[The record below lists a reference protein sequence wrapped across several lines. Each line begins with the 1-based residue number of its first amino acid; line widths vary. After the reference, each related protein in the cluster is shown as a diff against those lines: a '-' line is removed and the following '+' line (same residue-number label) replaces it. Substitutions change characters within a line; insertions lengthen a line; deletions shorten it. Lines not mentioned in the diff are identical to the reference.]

1 MSSPGAPATHGVC
14 APGAP
19 SSRMN
24 RGQDLAPWPPCGP
37 RRGEGTRRSPKNRT
51 GCPSRSPSGGR
62 AHRQLPDLDVSFL
75 TLEQN
80 SFQNS
85 LKRKNQADRGVRVQE
100 PPAGT
105 APVASSVATDVGT
118 DSRRSRGTDW
128 GWLCE
133 PRLPLPVREKRHKL
147 PKGRPGTETARV
159 AGQPHPAA
167 PKEGRQAV
175 SPERPFLPEKK
186 DCQGQRATETP
197 RAAGPKGVR
206 GQPGPCLDTGAS
218 RLAREQRL
226 PTRFAQPPRDASGN
240 PNWSLTEPLVLPLD
254 AQSSLQLGPASKG
267 QGTRHPWA
275 LGGSAAEAKA
285 WLKRA
290 VKNGELEFPS
300 WLSSEEPN

>member
-37 RRGEGTRRSPKNRT
+37 RRGEGTRRSPKSRT

-100 PPAGT
+100 PLAGT

-167 PKEGRQAV
+167 PKEGRQAG
-175 SPERPFLPEKK
+175 E
-186 DCQGQRATETP
+186 P
-197 RAAGPKGVR
+197 RKAV
-206 GQPGPCLDTGAS
+206 
-218 RLAREQRL
+218 LAREEGL
-226 PTRFAQPPRDASGN
+226 PGTRGHGDPQSRRAEGGSGPAGAVSGHGRFPPGKRAASAHALRPTPPRCLWKSKLESDGASG
-240 PNWSLTEPLVLPLD
+240 STSGCTVQFT
-254 AQSSLQLGPASKG
+254 AGSCLQRTGHPAPAGTGRLSRRG
-267 QGTRHPWA
+267 QGLA
-275 LGGSAAEAKA
+275 QESC
-285 WLKRA
+285 
-290 VKNGELEFPS
+290 
-300 WLSSEEPN
+300 